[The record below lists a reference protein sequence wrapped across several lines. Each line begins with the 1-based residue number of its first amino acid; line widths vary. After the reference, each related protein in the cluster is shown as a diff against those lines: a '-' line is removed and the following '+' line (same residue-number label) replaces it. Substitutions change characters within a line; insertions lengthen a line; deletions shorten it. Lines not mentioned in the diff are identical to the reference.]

1 LRRDGYRPVD
11 AGSAVRLLRS
21 GAVDGR
27 VRPLSRD

>member
-11 AGSAVRLLRS
+11 AGCTVRLPRL
-21 GAVDGR
+21 GAADGR